1 LAEGDAIAIQLATN
15 NTYLHVEHGNVSTLP
30 IDHLVWKEVDQSIAD
45 LPECLFVVEGVEG
58 DTFYLRSAFS
68 GDYLQV
74 RRDLALYNRGLLA
87 TFTEDINTATR
98 LTMTTEDNKVRLA
111 GPKSQ
116 QLSSVTL
123 TNNYDILATRSIL
136 PTPQGLFILHKV
148 Q

>member
-1 LAEGDAIAIQLATN
+1 
-15 NTYLHVEHGNVSTLP
+15 
-30 IDHLVWKEVDQSIAD
+30 
-45 LPECLFVVEGVEG
+45 VEGVEG
-58 DTFYLRSAFS
+58 DTFYLHSAFS

-116 QLSSVTL
+116 QLSCVTL
-123 TNNYDILATRSIL
+123 TNTDILATRSIL

>member
-1 LAEGDAIAIQLATN
+1 MAHA
-15 NTYLHVEHGNVSTLP
+15 NTTLS
-30 IDHLVWKEVDQSIAD
+30 IDHLVWKVVDQEIAE
-45 LPECLFVVEGVEG
+45 LHECLFLVKGVEG
-58 DTFYLRSAFS
+58 DTFHLRSAFS

-74 RRDLALYNRGLLA
+74 KKDLTLYNRGLLA

-98 LTMTTEDNKVRLA
+98 MTMTIVEGDTIRLI

-116 QLSSVTL
+116 QLSCVTL